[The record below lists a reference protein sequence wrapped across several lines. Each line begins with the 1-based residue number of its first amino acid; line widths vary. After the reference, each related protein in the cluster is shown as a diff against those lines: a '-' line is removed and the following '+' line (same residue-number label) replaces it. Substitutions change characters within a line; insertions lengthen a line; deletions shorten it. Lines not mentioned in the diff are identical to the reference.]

1 MRSRR
6 EVLIVSE
13 ASIRPRFGSRWSS
26 GTASGRLVDVL
37 PLLKG
42 PIFARLLLDPTYFA
56 LGDYDPI
63 GGTVAWPNGA
73 DFAPQ
78 TLWELPDVSEEGLR
92 RASSSE
98 PATLSNRADE
108 GSASR

>member
-13 ASIRPRFGSRWSS
+13 ASIRPRFRISLVFSNGVRK
-26 GTASGRLVDVL
+26 TVDVL

-42 PIFARLLLDPTYFA
+42 PIFAPLLDPTYFA

-78 TLWELPDVSEEGLR
+78 TLWELPDVSEEG
-92 RASSSE
+92 
-98 PATLSNRADE
+98 
-108 GSASR
+108 